1 MGVSIMILQLWRNFT
16 KKSKSTARPITAP
29 DATFDVYLKED
40 TSFESPTFLLDDVS
54 TNYNYACWDGRYYF
68 ISGIDRGIT
77 GQYEIKCETDFG
89 ATFRDII
96 GNAILFVERSSH
108 TYDININD
116 SYLSQKQTYQKDFT
130 KFNPFENDDY
140 ISNTTG
146 SYVVRMVGADGD
158 LTSSSS
164 LWNPG
169 VTTLLMYGEE
179 LASGLDFLFKDSNFS
194 DVITDAIVKAFFNP
208 FQYILSI
215 KWVPIS
221 YSKYGSAHL
230 NLNQFHKMQSGWWA
244 PTKTIGGLTDNVRG
258 ILLEGYDVIR
268 KKIPVMARRYNDF
281 RDFNANWTKIK
292 CYAPFVG
299 NFEIDPVDY
308 YSNSLYAVYKLD
320 LISNKAL
327 FMIEYSN
334 DNTAKI
340 IFQHAFDFGVDLQI
354 GQNSS
359 NVAQVIGDVASAAGN
374 AYAGNFVAAA
384 ASGVDAVAN
393 VIQPTP
399 SYKGQPSTRVAY
411 DTLEFG
417 IIRYTADSAE
427 FMTEYA
433 GRPLYQKKKI
443 SDIPGYIKCS
453 EADLNMPGFST
464 DRDAVNALLNGGFY
478 YE

>member
-1 MGVSIMILQLWRNFT
+1 MELRLWRNFS
-16 KKSKSTARPITAP
+16 KKAKSTMIPNRAA
-29 DATFDVYLKED
+29 DLVFDVVLKED
-40 TSFESPTFLLDDVS
+40 TTIESPSFLLDNIPLDV
-54 TNYNYACWDGRYYF
+54 TYAYFEGRYYF
-68 ISGIDRGIT
+68 KEDIRRGIT
-77 GQYEIKCETDFG
+77 GQYELLLVTDHA
-89 ATFRDII
+89 ATYRNII
-96 GNAILFVERSSH
+96 GNSQFFVERASH
-108 TYDININD
+108 TYDVNIND
-116 SYLSQKQTYQKDFT
+116 SYLSQKQTYQKDFA
-130 KFNPFENDDY
+130 KFNPFDNDDY

-146 SYVVRMVGADGD
+146 SYVVRMIGADDD
-158 LTSSSS
+158 LASAST

-169 VTTLLMYGEE
+169 VTTLLMYGTE

-215 KWVPIS
+215 KWVPINHN
-221 YSKYGSAHL
+221 KYGTAHP

-244 PTKTIGGLTDNVRG
+244 PTKTIGGITDNVRG

-268 KKIPVMARRYNDF
+268 KKIPMMARRYNDF

-292 CYAPFVG
+292 CFAPFVG

-334 DNTAKI
+334 DNTAKV
-340 IFQHAFDFGVDLQI
+340 IFQHSFDFGVDLQI

-359 NVAQVIGDVASAAGN
+359 NVAQVIGDVASMAGN

-427 FMTEYA
+427 FMTEYS
-433 GRPLYQKKKI
+433 GRPLYQKKRI
-443 SDIPGYIKCS
+443 ADIPGYIQCS
-453 EADLNMPGFST
+453 GAEIDLPGSSI